1 MERKEKFNIK
11 ALGKGLSLILAYFLG
26 ANIIS
31 NIFSFFI
38 KSKILPAKYNNIYY
52 LLIYLILFII
62 FTLLYK
68 KELIHDFNKFKKDF
82 KKDIKIAFKYYIRGV
97 FIMYLTNYLLI
108 FIFHLSKSVNELQNI
123 EMIKNNMITQ
133 TIIIILLAP
142 FLEEIV
148 FRLSFKKMTKDI
160 KLYSIITGV
169 LFGFVH
175 VITSLNNPI
184 MILLTI
190 PYSSVGIGLGY
201 AYRKTDNIF
210 SSITMHML
218 HNTFTIAII
227 IITILG
233 GIL

>member
-1 MERKEKFNIK
+1 MTKKEKFNIK
-11 ALGKGLSLILAYFLG
+11 ALGKGLLLILVYFLG

-52 LLIYLILFII
+52 LLIYVILATI

-68 KELIHDFNKFKKDF
+68 KDLIQDFNKFKKDY
-82 KKDIKIAFKYYIRGV
+82 KKNLKISFKYYIRGL

-123 EMIKNNMITQ
+123 EMIKNNMITH

-142 FLEEIV
+142 YIEEIV
-148 FRLSFKKMTKDI
+148 FRLSFKNMTKDI
-160 KLYSIITGV
+160 KLFSIITGII
-169 LFGFVH
+169 FGFVH
-175 VITSLNNPI
+175 VITSLSNPI

-190 PYSSVGIGLGY
+190 PYASVGIGLGY
-201 AYRKTDNIF
+201 AFRKTDNIF
-210 SSITMHML
+210 SSISMHML
-218 HNTFTIAII
+218 HNTFTIII
-227 IITILG
+227 IIIAILG